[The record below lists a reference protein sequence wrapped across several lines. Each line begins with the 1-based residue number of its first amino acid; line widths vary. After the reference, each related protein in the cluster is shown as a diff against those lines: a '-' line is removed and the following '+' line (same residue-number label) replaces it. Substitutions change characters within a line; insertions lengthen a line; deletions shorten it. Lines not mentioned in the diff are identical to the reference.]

1 MKTPATPMQDIPD
14 DFDPFAGPA
23 LLLTAPST
31 EPQREVWT
39 GVQMGPD
46 ASCAFNESMS
56 VRLHGPLDVE
66 CLRAALQD
74 LSERHEALRTTFSAD
89 GLTLCVAAATPFP
102 LEVLALD
109 ALPPSERDARVRE
122 LVAHE
127 VETPLSL
134 ESGPLLRPRLARL
147 SAQEHLLTLTAHHIV
162 CDGWS
167 MAVMLRDLATFYS
180 AHARRTPHTL
190 PPAPTFSDYARAQ
203 AQLATTPE
211 YAEHERYWLKQ
222 FSGALPVLELPL
234 DRRRPPSKTYSSR
247 REDCV
252 LEPALVEQLKRVG
265 ARHGG
270 SFFTTLLAGFKAL
283 LHRLTGLEDVVVAIP
298 AAGQSVAGLKD
309 LVGHCVNALP
319 LRSNVA
325 AEAPFT
331 QVLKQLRTTMLDAYE
346 HQEYTFGTLLKQLAL
361 PRDPSRLPLVN
372 VLFNVDQAVTG
383 EQLEFQGLTCTL
395 ASNPRHFEN
404 FDLFINAAE
413 AHGRVVLECQY
424 NTDLFDGSTVRRWMA
439 CYEELL
445 RGVVANA
452 ETPVSRLP
460 LLPEA
465 EKQRVLV
472 DWNATQKPFDRQAFV
487 HTLVAAQ
494 AQATPDAVALR
505 SGDVT
510 LTYQQ
515 LIQRAHQVAHGLKQQ
530 GVTAGSLVGLFTNRG
545 ADMVVGLLGIL
556 EAGAGY
562 VPLDPGF
569 PPERLAFMVE
579 DAKLSTILTQQA
591 LVASLP
597 STSVKPLL
605 IEDTASQP
613 ESALPAQDVSPEA
626 VAYVI
631 YTSGSTGKPKGVRVP
646 HRAVVNFLSTMQEAP
661 GLGAQD
667 VLLAV
672 TTLSFDIAVLELLL
686 PLTTG
691 AQVVLASR
699 DTASDGSLLKAALE
713 ANAVTTMQATPS
725 TWRLLLEAG
734 WQPRPGFKALV
745 GGEALPRELAEALL
759 ARVGSLWNMYGPTE
773 TTVWSTTWRVQPP
786 LSSIR
791 IGRPIANTQLY
802 LLDAHLA
809 PVPVGVAG
817 ELYIGGDGVTLGYLH
832 RPELTQERFLPNPFR
847 AGERMYRTG
856 DLARWLADGTV
867 EYLGRNDSQVKL
879 RGFRIEMGE
888 VEAALA
894 SHPSLAQAV
903 ALVREDRPGD
913 RRLVAYLIA
922 RPGQTI
928 PADEALRAHLKQG
941 LPEYM
946 VPQHF
951 VALPALPLTP
961 NGKVDRKALPSPQV
975 ESQEDAYVAPR
986 DETEQKLAA
995 IFADVLGLRRVSV
1008 TADFFR
1014 LGGHSLL
1021 ASQALTRASRDL
1033 DVSLTLR
1040 RMFEAP
1046 TVEKLA
1052 RLVRGDDG
1060 ATSPAQRI
1068 SPRAGTA
1075 PAPLSLMQQRLW
1087 FLEQLNPGTAVYNLP
1102 SAFRLH
1108 GALDVGALRFSF
1120 NKLLERQSALRTFV
1134 RWDEGTPVQ
1143 HVAPSLTVELEPVDL
1158 ESVPANTREE
1168 DLLRRLQALAD
1179 ESIPIT
1185 AAPLF
1190 RLTLFRLGAHEHVLF
1205 FMPHHLI
1212 WDGWSFDVF
1221 LRELDVIYSALTR
1234 GQEPRLPALPI
1245 QYADFTE
1252 WHRDWL
1258 QGEELERQARYWK
1271 GKLSG
1276 NLPALE
1282 LPTDKPRPAQ
1292 MSLQGGTEPFV
1303 LTAAEVDA
1311 LTKLGRESNATL
1323 YMVLLTAF
1331 KTLLH
1336 RYSGQEDLV
1345 VGTPI
1350 RGRSHPEVED
1360 LLGFFVN
1367 TLVLRTQ
1374 LSPELTFRQLLE
1386 RVRTTCMEAFGHQD
1400 MPIEL
1405 LMQQLGVQRDL
1416 SRTPLFQTFFTFQDV
1431 RNRGSKLGDLTY
1443 GQVHVHAHATPL
1455 DLSFW
1460 VKETANGIVGGMD
1473 YNTDL
1478 FERDTVVRM
1487 LEQIRTLLRA
1497 AVSDAE
1503 VPVSRLPLLPESEK
1517 QRVLVDWNATGKPFD
1532 RSAFVQT
1539 LVAAQAQATPD
1550 AVALRSGAVTLTYQQ
1565 LIQRAHQVA
1574 NALKQEGV
1582 TPGGLVGLFT
1592 ERGPDMVV
1600 GLLGILE
1607 AGAGYVPL
1615 DPGFPPERLAFMVE
1629 DAKLSLVLTQ
1639 RALQSTLPSTTA
1651 KALFVEDTTSQA
1663 DTAPEAPGVTPEA
1676 VAYVIYTSGS
1686 TGKPKGVR
1694 VPHRAVVN
1702 FLGTMQEAPSL
1713 SPQDVLLA
1721 VTTLSFDIAVLEL
1734 LLPLTTGAQVVLA
1747 SRDTAS
1753 DGSLLK
1759 AALEANAVTTMQAT
1773 PSTWRLLLEA
1783 GWQPRPGFKALV
1795 GGEALPREL
1804 AEALLARVGSLWNM
1818 YGPTETTVWSTTWR
1832 VQPPLSSIRIG
1843 RPIANTQLYLL
1854 DAHLAPVPVG
1864 VAGELY
1870 IGGDGVTLGYLHR
1883 PELTQ
1888 ERFLPNPFRA
1898 GERMYR
1904 TGDLARWLADGTVE
1918 YLGRNDSQVKLRGFR
1933 IELGEVEAALASH
1946 PSLAQAVALVRE
1958 DRPGDRRLVAY
1969 LVTKPGQAYTDTEL
1983 RKHLRSQL
1991 PQYMVPQ
1998 HFVEL
2003 EALPLTPNG
2012 KVDRKALPPPAG
2024 TARPVEDAFVAPR
2037 TPTEQHLARIWRE
2050 VLGIAQVGVH
2060 DNFFNIGGH
2069 SLLSFQVVMRVKK
2082 ELHQELHPRTLL
2094 LNTLE
2099 QVASQLAPAAQAPAQ
2114 TAARTQPVTP
2124 PRPAAQETS
2133 VPLAQRLFNKLKGK
2147 LPGRSD

>member
-1 MKTPATPMQDIPD
+1 MKTPATPIQDLPE

-56 VRLHGPLDVE
+56 VRLHGPLIVE
-66 CLRAALQD
+66 SLRAALQD

-89 GLTLCVAAATPFP
+89 GLTLCVAATTPFP

-122 LVAHE
+122 LVAQE
-127 VETPLSL
+127 VETPLPL

-147 SAQEHLLTLTAHHIV
+147 SAEEHLLTLTAHHIV

-190 PPAPTFSDYARAQ
+190 SPAPTFSDYARAQ

-222 FSGALPVLELPL
+222 FSGSLPVLELPL

-247 REDCV
+247 REDYV

-265 ARHGG
+265 AKHGG

-383 EQLEFQGLTCTL
+383 EQLAFQGLTCTL
-395 ASNPRHFEN
+395 ASNPRHYEN

-424 NTDLFDGSTVRRWMA
+424 NTDLFDGSTVRRWMS

-445 RGVVANA
+445 RGVVADA
-452 ETPVSRLP
+452 EAPVSRLP
-460 LLPEA
+460 LLPAA

-472 DWNATQKPFDRQAFV
+472 DWNATEKPFDRQAFV

-505 SGDVT
+505 SGAVT

-515 LIQRAHQVAHGLKQQ
+515 LIQRSHQVANALKQE
-530 GVTAGSLVGLFTNRG
+530 GVAAGSLVGLFTNRG

-613 ESALPAQDVSPEA
+613 ESALPAQDVTPEA

-646 HRAVVNFLSTMQEAP
+646 HRAVVNFLGTMQEAP
-661 GLGAQD
+661 SLSAQD

-686 PLTTG
+686 PLSTG

-699 DTASDGSLLKAALE
+699 DTASDGALLKAALE
-713 ANAVTTMQATPS
+713 SNAVTVMQATPS

-802 LLDAHLA
+802 PLDSHLA

-879 RGFRIEMGE
+879 RGFRIELGE

-922 RPGQTI
+922 RPGQAI

-975 ESQEDAYVAPR
+975 ESQEDAFIAPR

-1120 NKLLERQSALRTFV
+1120 NKLMERQSSLRTFV

-1158 ESVPANTREE
+1158 EPVPAHTREE

-1190 RLTLFRLGAHEHVLF
+1190 RLTLFRLGANEHVLF

-1234 GQEPRLPALPI
+1234 GQEPKLPTLPI

-1252 WHRDWL
+1252 WHRNWL

-1292 MSLQGGTEPFV
+1292 MSLKGGTEPFV
-1303 LTAAEVDA
+1303 LTGAEVAA

-1374 LSPELTFRQLLE
+1374 LAPEQTFRQLLE

-1431 RNRGSKLGDLTY
+1431 RNRGASLGDLTY

-1503 VPVSRLPLLPESEK
+1503 VPVSRMPLLPESEK
-1517 QRVLVDWNATGKPFD
+1517 QRVLVDWNATEKPFD
-1532 RSAFVQT
+1532 RQAFVHT
-1539 LVAAQAQATPD
+1539 LVAAQARATPD

-1565 LIQRAHQVA
+1565 LIQRSHQVA

-1582 TPGGLVGLFT
+1582 TAGSLVGLFT

-1629 DAKLSLVLTQ
+1629 DAQLSLVLTQ

-1651 KALFVEDTTSQA
+1651 KSLFVEDTTSQA
-1663 DTAPEAPGVTPEA
+1663 DTAPEAPSVTPEA

-1713 SPQDVLLA
+1713 SAQDVLLA

-1734 LLPLTTGAQVVLA
+1734 LLPLTSGAQVVLA

-1753 DGSLLK
+1753 DGALLK
-1759 AALEANAVTTMQAT
+1759 AALESNAVTVMQAT

-1854 DAHLAPVPVG
+1854 DSHLAPVPVG
-1864 VAGELY
+1864 AAGELY

-1888 ERFLPNPFRA
+1888 ERFLPNPFRT

-1998 HFVEL
+1998 HFVEM

-2024 TARPVEDAFVAPR
+2024 TTRAVEDAFVAPR

-2082 ELHQELHPRTLL
+2082 ELNQELHPRTLL

-2099 QVASQLAPAAQAPAQ
+2099 QVASQLAPAAAAATPAV
-2114 TAARTQPVTP
+2114 RTQPVMPPKTATP
-2124 PRPAAQETS
+2124 ETS

>member
-1 MKTPATPMQDIPD
+1 MKTPAPPMQDMPD

-56 VRLHGPLDVE
+56 VRLQGPLDVE

-74 LSERHEALRTTFSAD
+74 LLERHEALRTTFSAD
-89 GLTLCVAAATPFP
+89 GLTLCVAASTPFP

-122 LVAHE
+122 LLAHE
-127 VETPLSL
+127 VETPLPL
-134 ESGPLLRPRLARL
+134 EAGPLVRPRLARL
-147 SAQEHLLTLTAHHIV
+147 SPGEHLLTLTAHHIV

-180 AHARRTPHTL
+180 AHVRRTPHTL
-190 PPAPTFSDYARAQ
+190 SPAPAFSDYARAQ

-309 LVGHCVNALP
+309 LVGHCVNSLP

-445 RGVVANA
+445 RGVVADA
-452 ETPVSRLP
+452 ECPVSRLP
-460 LLPEA
+460 LLPDA

-472 DWNATQKPFDRQAFV
+472 DWNATEKPFDRQAFV

-494 AQATPDAVALR
+494 ARTTPDAVALR
-505 SGDVT
+505 AGDVT

-515 LIQRAHQVAHGLKQQ
+515 LLQRAHQVAHGLKQQ

-597 STSVKPLL
+597 STNVKPLL

-613 ESALPAQDVSPEA
+613 DSALPAQEMSPEA

-646 HRAVVNFLSTMQEAP
+646 HRAVVNFLGTMQEAP
-661 GLGAQD
+661 GLSAQD

-686 PLTTG
+686 PLTSG

-699 DTASDGSLLKAALE
+699 DTASDGALLKAALD
-713 ANAVTTMQATPS
+713 ANAVTVMQATPS
-725 TWRLLLEAG
+725 AWRLLLEAG
-734 WQPRPGFKALV
+734 WQPRPGFKALC

-759 ARVGSLWNMYGPTE
+759 SRIASLWNMYGPTE

-802 LLDAHLA
+802 LLDSHRA

-832 RPELTQERFLPNPFR
+832 RPELTQERFLANPFR
-847 AGERMYRTG
+847 PGERMYRTG

-879 RGFRIEMGE
+879 RGFRIELGE

-928 PADEALRAHLKQG
+928 PSDEALRAHLKQG

-995 IFADVLGLRRVSV
+995 IFAEVLGLRRVSV

-1052 RLVRGDDG
+1052 RLARGDDG
-1060 ATSPAQRI
+1060 AMNRAQRI

-1120 NKLLERQSALRTFV
+1120 NKLLERQASLRTFV

-1158 ESVPANTREE
+1158 EPVPAHQREE

-1185 AAPLF
+1185 APPLF
-1190 RLTLFRLGAHEHVLF
+1190 RLTLFRLGATEHVLF

-1221 LRELDVIYSALTR
+1221 LRDLDIIYSALTK
-1234 GQEPRLPALPI
+1234 GQEPKLPTLPI

-1252 WHRDWL
+1252 WHRNWL

-1303 LTAAEVDA
+1303 LTGAEVDA

-1336 RYSGQEDLV
+1336 RYSAQEDLV

-1431 RNRGSKLGDLTY
+1431 RNRGSSLGDITY

-1478 FERDTVVRM
+1478 FERDTILRM

-1503 VPVSRLPLLPESEK
+1503 VPVSRLSLLPDAEK
-1517 QRVLVDWNATGKPFD
+1517 QRVLVDWNATEKPFD
-1532 RSAFVQT
+1532 RQAFVHT

-1550 AVALRSGAVTLTYQQ
+1550 AVALRSGATTLTYRQLQQ
-1565 LIQRAHQVA
+1565 RSHQVA
-1574 NALKQEGV
+1574 NALRQEGV
-1582 TPGGLVGLFT
+1582 TAGSLVGLFT

-1639 RALQSTLPSTTA
+1639 RALQGTLPSTTA

-1663 DTAPEAPGVTPEA
+1663 DTAPEVSGITPEA

-1702 FLGTMQEAPSL
+1702 FLGTMQEAPGL
-1713 SPQDVLLA
+1713 SAQDVLLA

-1734 LLPLTTGAQVVLA
+1734 LLPLTSGAQVVLA

-1753 DGSLLK
+1753 DGALLK
-1759 AALEANAVTTMQAT
+1759 AALDANAVTVMQAT
-1773 PSTWRLLLEA
+1773 PSAWRLLLEA
-1783 GWQPRPGFKALV
+1783 GWQPRPGFKALC

-1804 AEALLARVGSLWNM
+1804 AEALLSRVASLWNM

-1854 DAHLAPVPVG
+1854 DSHRAPVPVG

-1888 ERFLPNPFRA
+1888 ERFLANPFRP

-2024 TARPVEDAFVAPR
+2024 TSRPAEDAFVAPR

-2082 ELHQELHPRTLL
+2082 ELNQELHPRTLL

-2099 QVASQLAPAAQAPAQ
+2099 QVASQLVPATPAPAATPKAQ
-2114 TAARTQPVTP
+2114 HVPSTK
-2124 PRPAAQETS
+2124 PAAQETS

>member
-1 MKTPATPMQDIPD
+1 MKTSATPMQDIPD

-74 LSERHEALRTTFSAD
+74 LSERHEALRTTLSAD

-167 MAVMLRDLATFYS
+167 MAVMLRDVATFYS

-222 FSGALPVLELPL
+222 FSGTLPVLELPL

-383 EQLEFQGLTCTL
+383 EQLGFQGLTCTL

-472 DWNATQKPFDRQAFV
+472 DWNTTQKPFDRQAFV

-494 AQATPDAVALR
+494 ARATPDSVALR

-699 DTASDGSLLKAALE
+699 DTASDGALLKAALE
-713 ANAVTTMQATPS
+713 SNAVTTMQATPS

-879 RGFRIEMGE
+879 RGFRIELGE

-894 SHPSLAQAV
+894 LHPSLAQAV

-1060 ATSPAQRI
+1060 AASPAQRI

-1120 NKLLERQSALRTFV
+1120 NKLLERQSSLRTFV

-1143 HVAPSLTVELEPVDL
+1143 HVAPSLTVELDPVDL

-1179 ESIPIT
+1179 ASIPIT

-1234 GQEPRLPALPI
+1234 GQEPKLPALPI

-1303 LTAAEVDA
+1303 LTGAEVDA

-1532 RSAFVQT
+1532 RSAFVHT

-1639 RALQSTLPSTTA
+1639 RALQGTLPSTTA
-1651 KALFVEDTTSQA
+1651 KALFVEDTTSHA

-1713 SPQDVLLA
+1713 SAQDVLLA

-1753 DGSLLK
+1753 DGALLK

-1888 ERFLPNPFRA
+1888 ERFLPNPFRT

-2003 EALPLTPNG
+2003 ESLPLTPNG

-2024 TARPVEDAFVAPR
+2024 TTRPVEDAFVAPR

>member
-1 MKTPATPMQDIPD
+1 MKTPNPSTPETQDLPD
-14 DFDPFAGPA
+14 DFDPFAGPV
-23 LLLTAPST
+23 LQLTVPST

-56 VRLHGPLDVE
+56 VRLQGPLDVE
-66 CLRAALQD
+66 SLRSALQD
-74 LSERHEALRTTFSAD
+74 LVEQHEALRSTFSAD
-89 GLTLCVAAATPFP
+89 GLTLCVAATMPVMLDV
-102 LEVLALD
+102 LELD
-109 ALPPSERDARVRE
+109 ALPSSEREARVRE
-122 LVAHE
+122 LVSHE
-127 VETPLSL
+127 VETPLPL
-134 ESGPLLRPRLARL
+134 ESGPLMRPRLVKLA
-147 SAQEHLLTLTAHHIV
+147 ADQHLLTLTAHHIV

-180 AHARRTPHTL
+180 AQVRRVQPDIT
-190 PPAPTFSDYARAQ
+190 PAPLFSDYALAQ
-203 AQLATTPE
+203 QQLATTAE
-211 YAEHERYWLKQ
+211 YAAHERYWLQK
-222 FSGALPVLELPL
+222 FSGTLPVLELPL
-234 DRRRPPSKTYSSR
+234 DKRRPPSKTYSSR
-247 REDCV
+247 REDYV

-298 AAGQSVAGLKD
+298 AAGQSVAGLKN

-319 LRSNVA
+319 LRSNVS

-383 EQLEFQGLTCTL
+383 EQLAFQGLTCTL

-424 NTDLFDGSTVRRWMA
+424 NTDLFEGSTVRRWMA

-445 RGVVANA
+445 RGVIADA
-452 ETPVSRLP
+452 ETPVARLP

-472 DWNATQKPFDRQAFV
+472 DWNATTRPFNREAFV

-494 AQATPDAVALR
+494 AQSTPDAVALR
-505 SGDVT
+505 SGATT
-510 LTYQQ
+510 LTYRQ
-515 LIQRAHQVAHGLKQQ
+515 LVQRGHQVAHALKQA
-530 GVTAGSLVGLFTNRG
+530 GVTPGSIVGLFTERG
-545 ADMVVGLLGIL
+545 PDMVVGLLGIL
-556 EAGAGY
+556 QAGAGY

-579 DAKLSTILTQQA
+579 DAKLSTILTQQS

-597 STSVKPLL
+597 STTVKPLL
-605 IEDTASQP
+605 LEDTASQP
-613 ESALPAQDVSPEA
+613 ESAPPALDVSPEE

-646 HRAVVNFLSTMQEAP
+646 HRAVVNFLGTMQEAP
-661 GLGAQD
+661 GLTAQD

-672 TTLSFDIAVLELLL
+672 TTLSFDIAVLELFL

-699 DTASDGSLLKAALE
+699 ETASDGALLKAALE
-713 ANAVTTMQATPS
+713 SNGVTVMQATPS

-734 WQPRPGFKALV
+734 WQPRPGFKALC

-847 AGERMYRTG
+847 QGERMYRTG

-879 RGFRIEMGE
+879 RGFRIELGE

-922 RPGQTI
+922 RPGQTT
-928 PADEALRAHLKQG
+928 PPDEALRAHLKQG

-975 ESQEDAYVAPR
+975 GSHEDAYVAPR
-986 DETEQKLAA
+986 DETEQKLAD

-1068 SPRAGTA
+1068 TPRAGTA

-1087 FLEQLNPGTAVYNLP
+1087 FLEQLNQGTAVYNLP
-1102 SAFRLH
+1102 AAFRIF
-1108 GALDVGALRFSF
+1108 GELDVGALTGSF
-1120 NKLLERQSALRTFV
+1120 NMLLERHSALRTFV

-1143 HVAPSLTVELEPVDL
+1143 HVEPSLKVELEPVDL
-1158 ESVPANTREE
+1158 EPVPANQREE

-1185 AAPLF
+1185 APPLF

-1221 LRELDVIYSALTR
+1221 LRDLDVFYAALTQ
-1234 GQEPRLPALPI
+1234 GKEPKLPALPI

-1252 WHRDWL
+1252 WHRNWL
-1258 QGEELERQARYWK
+1258 QGEELERQARYWRQ
-1271 GKLSG
+1271 KLSG

-1292 MSLQGGTEPFV
+1292 MSLKGGTEPFV
-1303 LTAAEVDA
+1303 LTGAEVDA

-1374 LSPELTFRQLLE
+1374 MGPELTFRQLLE

-1405 LMQQLGVQRDL
+1405 LLQQLGVQRDL

-1431 RNRGSKLGDLTY
+1431 RNRNSTLGALTY

-1460 VKETANGIVGGMD
+1460 VKETAHGIVGGMD

-1503 VPVSRLPLLPESEK
+1503 VPVARLPLLPEAEK
-1517 QRVLVDWNATGKPFD
+1517 QRVLVDWNATTRPFN
-1532 RSAFVQT
+1532 REAFVHT
-1539 LVAAQAQATPD
+1539 LVAAQAQSTPD
-1550 AVALRSGAVTLTYQQ
+1550 AVALRSGATTLTYRQ
-1565 LIQRAHQVA
+1565 LVQRGHQVA
-1574 NALKQEGV
+1574 HALKQAGV
-1582 TPGGLVGLFT
+1582 TPGSLVGLFT

-1600 GLLGILE
+1600 GLLGILQ

-1629 DAKLSLVLTQ
+1629 DAQLSLVLTQ
-1639 RALQSTLPSTTA
+1639 RALQATLPSTTA
-1651 KALFVEDTTSQA
+1651 KSLFVEDTTSQA
-1663 DTAPEAPGVTPEA
+1663 DTAPEPLSVSPEE

-1702 FLGTMQEAPSL
+1702 FLGTMQEAPGL
-1713 SPQDVLLA
+1713 TAQDVLLA

-1734 LLPLTTGAQVVLA
+1734 FLPLTTGAQVVLA

-1753 DGSLLK
+1753 DGPLLK
-1759 AALEANAVTTMQAT
+1759 AALESNGVTVMQAT

-1783 GWQPRPGFKALV
+1783 GWQPRPGFKALC

-1888 ERFLPNPFRA
+1888 ERFLPNPFRQ

-1969 LVTKPGQAYTDTEL
+1969 LVSKPGQAYTDTEL

-2024 TARPVEDAFVAPR
+2024 AARPTEDAFVAPR
-2037 TPTEQHLARIWRE
+2037 TEMEKQLARIWRE

-2069 SLLSFQVVMRVKK
+2069 SLLSFQVVMRVQK
-2082 ELHQELHPRTLL
+2082 ELGQVLHPRTLL

-2099 QVASQLAPAAQAPAQ
+2099 QVASQFTPVAPV
-2114 TAARTQPVTP
+2114 ARPTQPATP
-2124 PRPAAQETS
+2124 TKIATPETS